1 MGKTTVAAKLVL
13 DWCNAQN
20 GPPSFHGENSAFA
33 DIATLKQ
40 FKCVFFI
47 KLGDHSGT
55 SDVTEIIQKQII
67 DSIYTSTGRND
78 AYKLLNA
85 ILERDKCLLIQ
96 DGLDEWTSDDSRLVQ
111 PFMVAS
117 HSRCAVL
124 TTSRS
129 WKLTD
134 ERIKESQIDSLL
146 VLKGVNDSNRMSKKM
161 LHLLMPKDDI
171 DSKHNEFLRD
181 LDTFANNIDQML
193 VSPLLLSLIVCSWV
207 EGNRLTNSRC
217 KIYSILIDG
226 LFKKVSLKRVYFV
239 NQTFTCLK
247 NTHYI
252 QQHIK
257 YLKVLSKIAFLM
269 FGVKEE
275 ITDRELLKH
284 LTSKQKLF
292 ALNVGIL
299 TERKC
304 VTPTY
309 TPSMFKFIHKSVRE
323 FLCAYYIACNPSAIS
338 SISNKIADGID
349 AVNILAD
356 VFIFLCGL
364 KISSANRISQLLD
377 NIINSHNMI
386 NITQS
391 QFDNIQSKITQG
403 FAEAKSNI
411 QNEENIQFTVSRIEF
426 REVENDNALT
436 HILNMN
442 SSTVRSIKIAW
453 ATNELTEQQI
463 GLCGRDFGSF
473 PNLEIL
479 HIIIPEGIAISSHG
493 FMKLQDLTLNCKCDG
508 LDLSTS
514 HCLKTINLGEHIT
527 LLPNGLRGL
536 NTIKSLI
543 LWCKCDGL
551 DLSHCHNLETVF
563 IAGDIYLLHNG
574 LLGLENLKNLT
585 LHCKCHDLD
594 LSSCYNLETIN
605 IGKDTTV
612 SSYGINGLTNLISIS
627 LSSTCDAVN
636 LSSCKKVKSISI
648 CEGFV
653 VPPEDIREIKE
664 HNYDTLRGGLELPRS
679 HMLDTTAIVLLP
691 DGLSNLKDLTTLI
704 LICKCDELELSS
716 CHNLEKVYI
725 EGEITLLSTGLHGLE
740 KLVDLTLRCKCD
752 GLDLSLS
759 HSLKTINI
767 GRDIVLLPN
776 GLRGLDKLHHLVLL
790 CRCDGLD
797 ISDCKNLETLR
808 IHGDIILASTG
819 LCGLGKLQ
827 DLTLYCKCDDL
838 DLSDCNSL
846 EQVNIGGDI
855 LLLPYGLRG
864 LNKLKSIILWCK
876 CDGLDLSHCSNLE
889 TVHIGEDLTLL
900 PNGLRGLQKLENL
913 TVECKCD
920 YLDLSSCDNLQTI
933 DIASILMIRL

>member
-1 MGKTTVAAKLVL
+1 MNTNDLQHAFKILKDLLSDSTCLAQDAKAQDGVRQLQKLETESWKITEAEMSRLLKNAQETLNEVHKVASVSITEMKTFLEQFYKRQSEEEEAICSREQFYKRHSEQEEVIYSREQFYKRHSEEEEVIYSRDVEDFTRHLISHYNNTFGHIPISPLLPNRDVPFDALFTTPSIFRTVRNQDGTTSETKVTQYADLLACNFINRQVFLQGEAGMGKTTVAAKLVL

-411 QNEENIQFTVSRIEF
+411 QNEENIQFTF
-426 REVENDNALT
+426 N
-436 HILNMN
+436 
-442 SSTVRSIKIAW
+442 
-453 ATNELTEQQI
+453 
-463 GLCGRDFGSF
+463 
-473 PNLEIL
+473 
-479 HIIIPEGIAISSHG
+479 
-493 FMKLQDLTLNCKCDG
+493 
-508 LDLSTS
+508 
-514 HCLKTINLGEHIT
+514 
-527 LLPNGLRGL
+527 
-536 NTIKSLI
+536 
-543 LWCKCDGL
+543 
-551 DLSHCHNLETVF
+551 
-563 IAGDIYLLHNG
+563 
-574 LLGLENLKNLT
+574 
-585 LHCKCHDLD
+585 
-594 LSSCYNLETIN
+594 
-605 IGKDTTV
+605 
-612 SSYGINGLTNLISIS
+612 
-627 LSSTCDAVN
+627 
-636 LSSCKKVKSISI
+636 
-648 CEGFV
+648 
-653 VPPEDIREIKE
+653 
-664 HNYDTLRGGLELPRS
+664 
-679 HMLDTTAIVLLP
+679 
-691 DGLSNLKDLTTLI
+691 
-704 LICKCDELELSS
+704 
-716 CHNLEKVYI
+716 
-725 EGEITLLSTGLHGLE
+725 
-740 KLVDLTLRCKCD
+740 
-752 GLDLSLS
+752 
-759 HSLKTINI
+759 
-767 GRDIVLLPN
+767 
-776 GLRGLDKLHHLVLL
+776 
-790 CRCDGLD
+790 
-797 ISDCKNLETLR
+797 
-808 IHGDIILASTG
+808 
-819 LCGLGKLQ
+819 
-827 DLTLYCKCDDL
+827 
-838 DLSDCNSL
+838 
-846 EQVNIGGDI
+846 
-855 LLLPYGLRG
+855 
-864 LNKLKSIILWCK
+864 
-876 CDGLDLSHCSNLE
+876 
-889 TVHIGEDLTLL
+889 
-900 PNGLRGLQKLENL
+900 
-913 TVECKCD
+913 
-920 YLDLSSCDNLQTI
+920 
-933 DIASILMIRL
+933 